1 MSNINPKVQIKI
13 SININYHNLKKWEAL
28 TAHLLKLKRNMELK
42 VSITLS
48 ENAPKESSTNE
59 PETNFKELTIM
70 STFKKVKILNG
81 SISKEGNSSQPW
93 KKLPQMLK
101 LIKRVSSKKTKA
113 NIRKLSVNF
122 LATTKNSKGLMNL
135 KRKSE
140 NNTKFKEKKFRLK
153 LIRKS
158 RKQLQL
164 EV

>member
-1 MSNINPKVQIKI
+1 
-13 SININYHNLKKWEAL
+13 
-28 TAHLLKLKRNMELK
+28 
-42 VSITLS
+42 
-48 ENAPKESSTNE
+48 
-59 PETNFKELTIM
+59 M